1 MKFGRRFLF
10 KITLNSCFFFF
21 SILFSLVPLKTWLQ
35 VGRTAITLV
44 EILASWESFPQFLR
58 SFTERVLPTGTELVD
73 ANGGSVC
80 FTVQANS
87 LKGLTTL
94 WNMYQDGTL
103 KARLYDFLV
112 TEKVKHLAEAEE
124 NVELT
129 VTIEEEEYKRACI
142 DLNNEAKG
150 NQATYTQ
157 QIKHK
162 N

>member
-1 MKFGRRFLF
+1 MVEDFFSKLPFILFLF
-10 KITLNSCFFFF
+10 F
-21 SILFSLVPLKTWLQ
+21 STLFSLVPLKIWLL
-35 VGRTAITLV
+35 VGRKALTFA
-44 EILASWESFPQFLR
+44 EILVNWESIGQFFR
-58 SFTERVLPTGTELVD
+58 SFGDQVLPAGTEL
-73 ANGGSVC
+73 ANMGGGCVC

-103 KARLYDFLV
+103 RARLYDFLV
-112 TEKVKHLAEAEE
+112 TEVKRLAEAEE

-150 NQATYTQ
+150 NQATYNL

>member
-1 MKFGRRFLF
+1 MEDFFSKLPFILFLF
-10 KITLNSCFFFF
+10 F
-21 SILFSLVPLKTWLQ
+21 STLFSLVPLKIWLL
-35 VGRTAITLV
+35 VGRKALKFA
-44 EILASWESFPQFLR
+44 EILVNWESIGQFFR
-58 SFTERVLPTGTELVD
+58 SFGDQVLPADTELAD
-73 ANGGSVC
+73 MGGGCVC

-103 KARLYDFLV
+103 RARLYDFLV
-112 TEKVKHLAEAEE
+112 TEVKHLAEAEE

-142 DLNNEAKG
+142 DLNNEAIG
-150 NQATYTQ
+150 NQATYTL

>member
-1 MKFGRRFLF
+1 MVEDFFSKLPFILFL
-10 KITLNSCFFFF
+10 FF
-21 SILFSLVPLKTWLQ
+21 SILFSLVPLKTWL
-35 VGRTAITLV
+35 LV
-44 EILASWESFPQFLR
+44 SRKALTFAEILVNWESIGRFFR
-58 SFTERVLPTGTELVD
+58 SFSDQVLPADTELAD
-73 ANGGSVC
+73 MGGGCVC
-80 FTVQANS
+80 FTVQASS

-103 KARLYDFLV
+103 RARLYDFLV
-112 TEKVKHLAEAEE
+112 TEVKHLAEAGE

-162 N
+162 Y

>member
-1 MKFGRRFLF
+1 MVGDFFSKLTLILF
-10 KITLNSCFFFF
+10 FFFFFF

-103 KARLYDFLV
+103 RARLYDFLV
-112 TEKVKHLAEAEE
+112 TEVKHLAEAEE

-142 DLNNEAKG
+142 DLNNEAIG
-150 NQATYTQ
+150 NQATYTL

>member
-1 MKFGRRFLF
+1 M
-10 KITLNSCFFFF
+10 NSKQWQCY
-21 SILFSLVPLKTWLQ
+21 
-35 VGRTAITLV
+35 
-44 EILASWESFPQFLR
+44 
-58 SFTERVLPTGTELVD
+58 
-73 ANGGSVC
+73 GGCVC
-80 FTVQANS
+80 FTVQANN

-162 N
+162 Y

>member
-1 MKFGRRFLF
+1 MVEDFFSKLPFILFL
-10 KITLNSCFFFF
+10 FF
-21 SILFSLVPLKTWLQ
+21 SILFSLVPLKTWL
-35 VGRTAITLV
+35 LV
-44 EILASWESFPQFLR
+44 SRKALTFAEILVNWESIGRFFR
-58 SFTERVLPTGTELVD
+58 SFSDQVLPADTELAD
-73 ANGGSVC
+73 MGGGCVC

-103 KARLYDFLV
+103 RARLYDFLV
-112 TEKVKHLAEAEE
+112 TEVKHLAEAEE

-162 N
+162 Y

>member
-1 MKFGRRFLF
+1 MVSFNDILGCCK
-10 KITLNSCFFFF
+10 SVAQCF
-21 SILFSLVPLKTWLQ
+21 
-35 VGRTAITLV
+35 
-44 EILASWESFPQFLR
+44 R
-58 SFTERVLPTGTELVD
+58 SFDERVLPPDTELV
-73 ANGGSVC
+73 NMGRGSVC

-162 N
+162 Y

>member
-10 KITLNSCFFFF
+10 KITLNSFFLFFF

-35 VGRTAITLV
+35 VGGTAITLV

-58 SFTERVLPTGTELVD
+58 SFTERVLPTDTDLVN

-103 KARLYDFLV
+103 KTRLYDFLV
-112 TEKVKHLAEAEE
+112 TEKVKLLAEAEE
-124 NVELT
+124 KVELT
-129 VTIEEEEYKRACI
+129 VTIEEEDYRRPCI

-150 NQATYTQ
+150 N
-157 QIKHK
+157 
-162 N
+162 